1 MVWSAIPA
9 NAERKA
15 RPPCS
20 RQPCQPSLYFLPRE
34 KMFGNGTLLIINLP
48 WHSDSPGRAEAG
60 QGFSKSTKWMAGFQ
74 HLWAWLEHIS
84 NDRQT
89 LRCQKRSFTVL
100 CLSFPSY
107 LCHAHCRFFRPLKRW
122 ASSWSA
128 RQTPPLIWCGSSSAI
143 WRISGR
149 PWNRQPPIRRG
160 RSGERRVCRS
170 STRKWTSWRLGLK
183 KRYRKFIHY

>member
-20 RQPCQPSLYFLPRE
+20 RQPCQPSLHFLPRE

-48 WHSDSPGRAEAG
+48 LHSDSPGRAEAG
-60 QGFSKSTKWMAGFQ
+60 QGFSKSKKWMADFQ

-107 LCHAHCRFFRPLKRW
+107 LCHAHCRFFCPLKDGR
-122 ASSWSA
+122 AADLQDKPHLWSGAEAAQPAEGSVADPETDSRQSEEGA
-128 RQTPPLIWCGSSSAI
+128 RGSEESAGVQQE
-143 WRISGR
+143 SG
-149 PWNRQPPIRRG
+149 QAG
-160 RSGERRVCRS
+160 
-170 STRKWTSWRLGLK
+170 GLD
-183 KRYRKFIHY
+183 